1 MLPPFHASIWGGA
14 APPRKSKCC
23 RSTSTAYRR
32 RVDEAHVPMHVEPV
46 DGPPTPDRIRT
57 FFENREQHF
66 QHELRA
72 NPYRLYP
79 LIMIPKKI
87 FTGPP
92 PGLRCGPRCGPR
104 CRARCGPPP
113 GSMRAPMPGSMTT
126 STLIILVSVKP
137 RLALWQAGGR
147 GLSQLGA
154 S

>member
-1 MLPPFHASIWGGA
+1 
-14 APPRKSKCC
+14 
-23 RSTSTAYRR
+23 
-32 RVDEAHVPMHVEPV
+32 MHVEPV

-92 PGLRCGPRCGPR
+92 PGFDAGLDAGPDAGLD
-104 CRARCGPPP
+104 AGPPP
-113 GSMRAPMPGSMTT
+113 GLDAGPDAGLDDNFDVDYFSFCET
-126 STLIILVSVKP
+126 STCSL
-137 RLALWQAGGR
+137 AGGR
-147 GLSQLGA
+147 TKP
-154 S
+154 